1 MKPTTPLI
9 LFNASVILAG
19 IKSPLGGS
27 GKLLIWSKQKKIDGL
42 ASEIIFDEA
51 LRNGLRIGVEPER
64 VAQIIQKMGIK
75 ICLAPQLS
83 IVDNFK
89 SVVIYFGDAHVLA
102 SADEN
107 RVDFL
112 VTLDKKHLLILQK
125 DIKQFQIVSPGE
137 LIAILNLQS

>member
-1 MKPTTPLI
+1 MKQNVPLV
-9 LFNASVILAG
+9 LLNASVILAG
-19 IKSPLGGS
+19 IKSPSGGS

-51 LRNGLRIGVEPER
+51 LRNGLRIGVEPGR
-64 VAQIIQKMGIK
+64 IAQIIQKMGIT
-75 ICLAPQLS
+75 ICPAPQLS
-83 IVDNFK
+83 AVDNFK
-89 SVVIYFGDAHVLA
+89 NVIIDFGDAHVLA
-102 SADEN
+102 SAKEN

-137 LIAILNLQS
+137 LIAILSLHP